1 MAGLATTPDD
11 PMNFQQ
17 LRSVREAVRCGFN
30 LTEAAHALHTS
41 QPGVSRQIRELEEEL
56 GVPLFA
62 RAGKRLTGLTSP
74 GGHLLP
80 IIERVLLESHNLR
93 QAGQEFAGQQEGQL
107 SVAATHSQARYAMP
121 LAVQEFRALFPGVK
135 LHLHQGSPRQI
146 AQMLLN
152 GEAEVGIATEALSDY
167 PQLVALP
174 CYRWTHSVIVPPGH
188 PLLDAPLTLE
198 ALARHPLITYDTGF
212 TGRTRIDG
220 AFADSGIAPQ
230 IVLTAMDADV
240 IKTYVQLGMGVGIVA
255 GVAYEAERDTQL
267 SAVDAGAL
275 FGINTTKLAVR
286 RGSYLRG
293 YVYAF
298 IEAFAPTLT
307 RSVVDAALDVDPAP
321 SPLRQAPST
330 AIFATAPPAPLAS
343 PAQRGADARPAVAYA
358 IA

>member
-1 MAGLATTPDD
+1 
-11 PMNFQQ
+11 MNFQQ

-56 GVPLFA
+56 GVSLFA

-74 GGHLLP
+74 GSHLLP
-80 IIERVLLESHNLR
+80 IIERVLLESQNLR
-93 QAGQEFAGQQEGQL
+93 QAGQEFAGQQDGQL

-135 LHLHQGSPRQI
+135 LHLHQGSPKQI
-146 AQMLLN
+146 AQMLLD
-152 GEAEVGIATEALSDY
+152 GEAEVGIATEALGDY

-198 ALARHPLITYDTGF
+198 ALAQYPLITYDTGF
-212 TGRTRIDG
+212 TGRTRIDA
-220 AFADSGIAPQ
+220 AFDDSAIAPQ

-267 SAVDAGAL
+267 RAVDAGPL

-307 RSVVDAALDVDPAP
+307 RSVVDAALEVDPAP
-321 SPLRQAPST
+321 GAVRAAP
-330 AIFATAPPAPLAS
+330 
-343 PAQRGADARPAVAYA
+343 QRNAGAPAVH
-358 IA
+358 